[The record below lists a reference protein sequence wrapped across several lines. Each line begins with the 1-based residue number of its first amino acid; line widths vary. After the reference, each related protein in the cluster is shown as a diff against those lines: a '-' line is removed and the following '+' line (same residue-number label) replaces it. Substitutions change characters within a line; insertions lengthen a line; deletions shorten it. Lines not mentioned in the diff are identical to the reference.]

1 MTDRE
6 LLEELLNEVK
16 IMKQDISSI
25 KITLENDVS
34 PKINALYS
42 LYLGDSQRFQFLEK
56 QVQEN
61 TDNIAINNVIR
72 DIKMN

>member
-34 PKINALYS
+34 PKIDDLYS
-42 LYLGDSQRFQFLEK
+42 LYLGDSQRSLEK

-61 TDNIAINNVIR
+61 TDNFVINSVIR